1 VDKAKVCIDCLV
13 CRAKQT
19 ASGKKVEDAASGRY
33 TRYECQECGAAWY
46 AEPNA
51 KPNEAPH
58 LS

>member
-1 VDKAKVCIDCLV
+1 VDKAKVCIDC
-13 CRAKQT
+13 QT